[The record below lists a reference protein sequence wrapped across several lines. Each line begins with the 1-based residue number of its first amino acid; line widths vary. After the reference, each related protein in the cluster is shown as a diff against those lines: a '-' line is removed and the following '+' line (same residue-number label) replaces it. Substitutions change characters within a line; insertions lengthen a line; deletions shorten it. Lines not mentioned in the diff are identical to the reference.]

1 MSTVERSDSPGLLT
15 MLGRQVDKWWT
26 TYRRT
31 WKASVVASF
40 LEPWLYIAAMGVL
53 LGGYINGGVGG
64 ASSYLDFVAPG
75 LLAASAMQVAIGEV
89 MWPVMGAI
97 KWDKSYY
104 AMLASPLRVRD
115 IVGGHLGYVAFRL
128 VLSAA
133 IFTTVLS
140 VVGIFHSVLSA
151 VAAFGSAFLTGL
163 SIATP
168 VYAFSCGAKS
178 EQSFALIYRLGV
190 MPMFLFS
197 GAFFP
202 ISNLPPTLEW
212 IARLTPLYH
221 GVELCRTSSLQ
232 AWSAVDL
239 VHVAYLGALA
249 AFGVWWAVRRLTR
262 RLVV

>member
-1 MSTVERSDSPGLLT
+1 MAIVERSDSPGLVT

-31 WKASVVASF
+31 WKGSAVSSF

-64 ASSYLDFVAPG
+64 ASSYFEFVAPG
-75 LLAASAMQVAIGEV
+75 LLAANAMMVGVQEA

-104 AMLASPLRVRD
+104 AMLASPLRIKD
-115 IVGGHLGYVAFRL
+115 IVFGHLGYVAFRL
-128 VLSAA
+128 LLSAA
-133 IFTTVLS
+133 IFTAVLS
-140 VVGIFHSVLSA
+140 AVGIFHSVPGALAALGSA
-151 VAAFGSAFLTGL
+151 VLTGL
-163 SIATP
+163 AIVTP
-168 VYAFSCGAKS
+168 VYGFSCGAKS
-178 EQSFALIYRLGV
+178 EQSFALIFRLGV

-221 GVELCRTSSLQ
+221 GVELCRASTLQ
-232 AWSAVDL
+232 NWSVTDL
-239 VHVAYLGALA
+239 VHVAYLVALA
-249 AFGVWWAVRRLTR
+249 TVGVVWAVRRLTR

>member
-1 MSTVERSDSPGLLT
+1 MSVIERSDSPSLLT
-15 MLGRQVDKWWT
+15 MLGRQVDKWWI

-31 WKASVVASF
+31 WKGSAVSSF

-53 LGGYINGGVGG
+53 LGGYIKGGVGG
-64 ASSYLDFVAPG
+64 ASSYFDFVAPG
-75 LLAASAMQVAIGEV
+75 LLAASAMMIAVQEV

-104 AMLASPLRVRD
+104 AMLASPLRIKD
-115 IVGGHLGYVAFRL
+115 IVFGHLGYVAFRL

-133 IFTTVLS
+133 IFTA
-140 VVGIFHSVLSA
+140 VLSA
-151 VAAFGSAFLTGL
+151 VGVFHSVPGALAAFGSAVLTGL
-163 SIATP
+163 AIATP
-168 VYAFSCGAKS
+168 VYGFSSGAKS
-178 EQSFALIYRLGV
+178 EQSFALIFRLGV

-212 IARLTPLYH
+212 LARLTPLYH
-221 GVELCRTSSLQ
+221 GVELCRASTLQ
-232 AWSAVDL
+232 EWSATDL
-239 VHVAYLGALA
+239 IHVAYLVILA
-249 AFGVWWAVRRLTR
+249 TLGVWWAVRRLTR